1 MDLHSDLFDVIYAD
15 DKFVAVGGGG
25 IIITSHNGINC
36 TKIEAE
42 IKSGILKIHWNEK
55 QYLGI
60 TRNSLIV
67 SSDGKTGMNYPRTQ
81 QKWHPLHTE
90 ITIM

>member
-1 MDLHSDLFDVIYAD
+1 LDLHSDLFDVIYAD

-36 TKIEAE
+36 TKIETE

-67 SSDGKTGMNYPRTQ
+67 SSDGKTGSKKQ
-81 QKWHPLHTE
+81 SQVC
-90 ITIM
+90 